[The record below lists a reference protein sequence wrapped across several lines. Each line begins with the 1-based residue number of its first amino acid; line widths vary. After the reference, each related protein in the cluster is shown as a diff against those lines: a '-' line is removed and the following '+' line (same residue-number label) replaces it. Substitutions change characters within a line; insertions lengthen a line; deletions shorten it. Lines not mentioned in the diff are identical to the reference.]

1 MCDGRRGEAIS
12 VSMRS
17 TEPSSLY
24 ILIQLRSMRC
34 FTRRSGRRQAAQR
47 SRAGRRRDRLEFAV
61 ELAAEN
67 VITFCQLDEI
77 ELDVVRCRRLIVR
90 QNEYG

>member
-1 MCDGRRGEAIS
+1 VLHATAGQAPR
-12 VSMRS
+12 
-17 TEPSSLY
+17 
-24 ILIQLRSMRC
+24 QLREVELV
-34 FTRRSGRRQAAQR
+34 GDEIA
-47 SRAGRRRDRLEFAV
+47 LEFAA

-90 QNEYG
+90 QNEDG